1 MRWSDAFFAVPS
13 DEVAGLKARP
23 HASLV
28 VYYDETCDFCTRI
41 AQRLDRINWLG
52 RVRFREAREHP
63 TLQSRQYDDIQAIR
77 KGWRVL
83 LRTSHLSPDRLAN
96 SNPVAPG
103 SVAVHSSLQNHRGQD
118 VPKGG
123 RQPRMSSGSPRRQLR
138 HGAGGPSCA
147 PLSPTLVT
155 RSETVT
161 TSETQDLKREP

>member
-77 KGWRVL
+77 KDGECYSGLPTYRQIAWRIPILWL
-83 LRTSHLSPDRLAN
+83 LAPLLYIRPFKTIAAKMYRKAADSRECLPDLRDASFATEPVDHLARLSPQR
-96 SNPVAPG
+96 
-103 SVAVHSSLQNHRGQD
+103 
-118 VPKGG
+118 
-123 RQPRMSSGSPRRQLR
+123 
-138 HGAGGPSCA
+138 
-147 PLSPTLVT
+147 
-155 RSETVT
+155 
-161 TSETQDLKREP
+161 